1 MNTSI
6 AYAYFFFDGRD
17 SQKDLQLHDKLIR
30 SLIMQ
35 FSLRCEGIP
44 ATLVELYG
52 HGQEQPSTN
61 SLQDTLHL
69 ILDGLHSAYI
79 IIDSLDECTDRDRVL
94 KWIEK
99 IVSQK
104 MGNLHMV
111 VASRPERDI
120 GDVFQKLELH
130 CVDVVEVASNHDIET
145 YIEQQLV
152 GVKKWNTEMQ
162 EIIKSTLKKHAQ
174 GMYGCLLA
182 FRVVLKTVLGFD
194 GLHYSLLS

>member
-61 SLQDTLHL
+61 SLQDTLQL

-99 IVSQK
+99 IVFQK
-104 MGNLHMV
+104 MGNLLMV
-111 VASRPERDI
+111 VASRPE
-120 GDVFQKLELH
+120 
-130 CVDVVEVASNHDIET
+130 
-145 YIEQQLV
+145 
-152 GVKKWNTEMQ
+152 
-162 EIIKSTLKKHAQ
+162 
-174 GMYGCLLA
+174 
-182 FRVVLKTVLGFD
+182 
-194 GLHYSLLS
+194 